1 MRLDDAVRGDSRRA
15 LEAVDVLGEE
25 HVQQALAGE
34 QGEEDVRDGGAV
46 ARARV
51 ELLGEHV
58 EGARVGAEEG
68 EVEDG
73 FGFREV
79 EGGEVGVEA
88 CFGGAEV
95 GDFFF
100 L

>member
-1 MRLDDAVRGDSRRA
+1 MRLDDAVGGDAGGA
-15 LEAVDVLGEE
+15 LQAVDVLGEE

-34 QGEEDVRDGGAV
+34 QGEEDVRDGRAV

-51 ELLGEHV
+51 ELSGEHV

-73 FGFREV
+73 LGLGEV
-79 EGGEVGVEA
+79 ERG
-88 CFGGAEV
+88 
-95 GDFFF
+95 
-100 L
+100 